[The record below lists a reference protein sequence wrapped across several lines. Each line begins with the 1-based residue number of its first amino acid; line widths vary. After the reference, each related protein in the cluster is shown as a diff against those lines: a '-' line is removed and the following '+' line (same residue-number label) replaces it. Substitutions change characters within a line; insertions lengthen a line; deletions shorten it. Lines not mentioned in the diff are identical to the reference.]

1 MAVKPI
7 ESKKGGDIS
16 PINHSPQNDPCG
28 QEVKETD
35 EVRAEEDKR
44 MEEDDHEVHHD
55 PEAASSGDI
64 RPDTSPAPV
73 VSVRDPGSA
82 SQSEIDEHDKTH
94 LPYRSWCPVCV
105 MAKGKED

>member
-28 QEVKETD
+28 QEVKGTD
-35 EVRAEEDKR
+35 EVRAEEDKE
-44 MEEDDHEVHHD
+44 MEEDDHREQHD

-64 RPDTSPAPV
+64 RHDTSPAP
-73 VSVRDPGSA
+73 SCPLETPARHL
-82 SQSEIDEHDKTH
+82 SQ
-94 LPYRSWCPVCV
+94 RSTSTTRRTFPTKVG
-105 MAKGKED
+105 AQYA